1 MIIDSSHLKKQILI
15 LHCQSQN
22 LYKTELD
29 LFILRCDYLVTG
41 FLTMAAPWGRLCDRG
56 DDPRWGRDPG
66 PGGADQ
72 VPGARRVRDL
82 HWGT

>member
-1 MIIDSSHLKKQILI
+1 
-15 LHCQSQN
+15 
-22 LYKTELD
+22 
-29 LFILRCDYLVTG
+29 
-41 FLTMAAPWGRLCDRG
+41 MAAPWGRLYVRD

-72 VPGARRVRDL
+72 APGARRVRDR